1 MKYCCNKFKMAVA
14 DEIINS
20 PGDRLPSDAFS
31 KKYFIKKA
39 KWPSGHWFY
48 MYVEHCPSCG
58 EKIKQ
63 S

>member
-1 MKYCCNKFKMAVA
+1 MAVT

-31 KKYFIKKA
+31 KKYFVKKA

-48 MYVEHCPSCG
+48 MYIEHCPSCG
-58 EKIKQ
+58 EKI
-63 S
+63 